1 MKILLQIRETMEV
14 AQSDHKMLNF
24 DETLDVIEHVAFALE
39 AGDN

>member
-1 MKILLQIRETMEV
+1 MEV

-39 AGDN
+39 VKDN